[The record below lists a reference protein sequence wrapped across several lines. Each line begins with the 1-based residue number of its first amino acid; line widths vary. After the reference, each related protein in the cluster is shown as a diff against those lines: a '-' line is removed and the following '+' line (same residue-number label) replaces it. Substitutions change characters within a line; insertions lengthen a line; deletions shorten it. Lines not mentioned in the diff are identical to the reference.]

1 MPAGV
6 SRRRPDFLRNTEQSM
21 SATDILKKLPTAFNP
36 DSAVGTQ
43 CTIQFN
49 TSAPMHVV
57 IGDGRCATV
66 EGNAGAPDLTVTMDD
81 QDFVD
86 MMTGK
91 LNGMT
96 AFMTGKLQIE
106 GDLMLA
112 QKMTKFF
119 DPAKLA

>member
-1 MPAGV
+1 V
-6 SRRRPDFLRNTEQSM
+6 S
-21 SATDILKKLPTAFNP
+21 AIDILNKLPAAFNA
-36 DSAVGTQ
+36 DAANNAS
-43 CTIQFN
+43 CIIQFN
-49 TSAPMHVV
+49 TSTPMHVV
-57 IGDGRCATV
+57 IGNGACTTV
-66 EGNAGAPDLTVTMDD
+66 AGQSSAADLTVTMED

-112 QKMTKFF
+112 QQMTKFF
-119 DPAKLA
+119 DPAKLS